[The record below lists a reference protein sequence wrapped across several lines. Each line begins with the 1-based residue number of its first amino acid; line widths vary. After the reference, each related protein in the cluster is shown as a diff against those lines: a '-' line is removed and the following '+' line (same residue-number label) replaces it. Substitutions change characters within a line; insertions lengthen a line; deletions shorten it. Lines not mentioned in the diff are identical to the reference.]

1 MKVARRAALVAGIAA
16 VMTFGFISHAQERE
30 GGTSGAGQAG
40 QDRQGQAGGQ
50 QGQQGQKMD
59 AMLATC
65 MMIEGQKQI
74 AVCQY
79 GVEKAQNQR
88 VKEFAQA
95 EIKEHQM
102 LKTKLEQKGFRP
114 LVAMRGMSGNQQGSG
129 VQQTGGQREQGGAP
143 SPNDGVQQT
152 SGQGTQGSGVQQA
165 GGQQGMQQGG
175 HPMLQLKQEVAEQ
188 CVATARKELSQKEQ
202 GQKFDRA
209 FTRMQLSAHQ
219 QLLDEVTVFRRHASS
234 ELRGVLDEAQPQIER
249 HISQL
254 KELMQ
259 ELEPEGGQRQGQN
272 NNSSDR

>member
-1 MKVARRAALVAGIAA
+1 MKVARRAALMAGMAA
-16 VMTFGFISHAQERE
+16 VFTFGLISHAQERE
-30 GGTSGAGQAG
+30 GGSSTSGQGQ
-40 QDRQGQAGGQ
+40 QSRQGQAGGQ
-50 QGQQGQKMD
+50 HGQKMD
-59 AMLATC
+59 SMLATC

-79 GVEKAQNQR
+79 AMEKAQNQR

-102 LKTKLEQKGFRP
+102 LKSKLEQKGFRP

-129 VQQTGGQREQGGAP
+129 VQQTGGQQPQQGGAP

-152 SGQGTQGSGVQQA
+152 SGQGPQGSGVQQA

-188 CVATARKELSQKEQ
+188 CVQTARKELSQKEQ
-202 GQKFDRA
+202 GQKFDRT
-209 FTRMQLSAHQ
+209 FVRMQLSAHQ
-219 QLLDEVTVFRRHASS
+219 QLHDEVTVFRRHASS

-249 HISQL
+249 HIAQL
-254 KELMQ
+254 KEIMQ
-259 ELEPEGGQRQGQN
+259 ELEPEGGQRQN